1 MKKMFEGDKKSLYFT
16 IIAIVTIVL
25 MVGGA
30 TYAYFA
36 AQGGGFTSEDATV
49 TSNTTDLLTFQIDQD
64 ISFHVTQADFA
75 SGGNNKSGQATATA
89 TLIPNNKTGAASD
102 HYYMYLNIT
111 SNPMVYSAANTN
123 EDPEL
128 MVQVFDGNNQL
139 VTCPSLG
146 EQKTVKGVTGYDI
159 TGVSGPVALLNN
171 HEITASNNQ
180 TTVETWRVVITMINL
195 DVNQNDNTGK
205 TIEANLVVQK
215 NSMNSLASVVP
226 QECDGDDC
234 GSVETVIEATK
245 NQNEDDIY
253 TIYTVGYITS
263 DATSTTYSIDIRNLG
278 VDLRLYSLELDGT
291 PEVMTTQADFDN
303 YIEMKNN
310 GVPVTNLTTGNENRA
325 VATAQELYTYSLNAS
340 ELTING
346 VSLSCNMTRCIATIS
361 ETFNNISSKPRHSTE
376 TVGGDEIE
384 VLYNGIKFNLK
395 KKRVTLWAS
404 QLEYSNPTYTECEES
419 QCAIDELYS
428 ILKPGMSSDYIA
440 GLKRYQGTT
449 ADNYICF
456 GTTSKS
462 TCTGDTDKY
471 MYRIIGI
478 NSNNQMK
485 LIKKEALNTAY
496 AWNTNKTEDVEW
508 PDSELYAGLNGSYF
522 LTNSNYV
529 PSGWADRIATTTWKY
544 GDLSNANATAAQI
557 ASTEQG
563 FSDSTSAKI
572 GLLYLHDYIYAVT
585 ERSLS
590 WLYLNR
596 IENDNAAP
604 NDAYEWSMTRYT
616 YYLMNNQAWRLHT
629 DLLTMETAPVND
641 LESVRPVFYLTASQR
656 VASGTGT
663 LSDPFILR

>member
-1 MKKMFEGDKKSLYFT
+1 MENKKSKILT
-16 IIAIVTIVL
+16 LIAIITIL
-25 MVGGA
+25 LTLIGA
-30 TYAYFA
+30 TYAFFA
-36 AQGGGFTSEDATV
+36 AQGSGSTSTNATV
-49 TSNTTDLLTFQIDQD
+49 TSNTTDLLTFAINQD
-64 ISFHVTQADFA
+64 ISFRIMQADFA
-75 SGGNNKSGQATATA
+75 SGGNNKSGEATATA

-102 HYYMYLNIT
+102 RYYMYLNIT
-111 SNPMVYSAANTN
+111 SNPFVYSRANIN
-123 EDPEL
+123 QDPEL
-128 MVQVFDGNNQL
+128 MVQVFDSNNQL
-139 VTCPSLG
+139 VSCPSLG
-146 EQKTVKGVTGYDI
+146 EQKTIKGVTGYDI

-171 HEITASNNQ
+171 HQIIASNNE

-215 NSMNSLASVVP
+215 NSMNSLANVVE
-226 QECDGDDC
+226 QDCEGDIC
-234 GSVETVIEATK
+234 GSVESVIKATK
-245 NQNEDDIY
+245 NQSEDDIY

-303 YIEMKNN
+303 YIEMKKN

-325 VATAQELYTYSLNAS
+325 VATAEELYTYSLDDT
-340 ELTING
+340 ELTIDD

-361 ETFNNISSKPRHSTE
+361 ESFSNISSKPRHSTE

-395 KKRVTLWAS
+395 KKRVTLWAA

-440 GLKRYQGTT
+440 GLKRYQGTV

-456 GTTSKS
+456 GTTNKS

-478 NSNNQMK
+478 NSSNQMK

-508 PDSELYAGLNGSYF
+508 PDSELYAGINGSYF

-529 PSGWADRIATTTWKY
+529 PSGWSDRIATTNWKY
-544 GDLSNANATAAQI
+544 GDLSNVNATAAEI
-557 ASTEQG
+557 ATTENG

-572 GLLYLHDYIYAVT
+572 GLLYLHDYIYAVS

-596 IENDNAAP
+596 VENDSSAP
-604 NDAYEWSMTRYT
+604 NDAYEWSMTRYN
-616 YYLMNNQAWRLHT
+616 YYLMNNQAWRFHT
-629 DLLTMETAPVND
+629 DLLTMETAAVND
-641 LESVRPVFYLTASQR
+641 LESVRPVFYLTATQKI
-656 VASGTGT
+656 ASGSGT
-663 LSDPFILR
+663 ITDPFILR